1 MRVRSN
7 VFGKGTHIMMRKLSI
22 YILSTLIVL
31 ALCSACASPPIE
43 EHLTFDEEIPT
54 VVNDT
59 EDPTGQAYI
68 DSFVF
73 LGESTTYHL
82 KSRGVLSGGTQTK
95 QVWGP
100 ENGTINLDTTIATLR
115 IVYPETGERLTI
127 GEALARKKPR
137 RILFCFGLNGVV
149 AKHRRGKEYF
159 QGCYRLLLDAVRT
172 NSEKTEIYL
181 QSAFP
186 VAKNMDV
193 SSYSVDVDTLNRYID
208 TINTWTRE
216 LANEYGA
223 TYLNTA
229 ELLKDQAGR
238 LRIEYQIGDGHH
250 LTAEAYRKMLSYI
263 IEKQGD
269 TE

>member
-1 MRVRSN
+1 M
-7 VFGKGTHIMMRKLSI
+7 TRKLSI
-22 YILSTLIVL
+22 YILCTLLVT
-31 ALCSACASPPIE
+31 ALCSACAPSPPKENAPI
-43 EHLTFDEEIPT
+43 DEELPT
-54 VVNDT
+54 ALSDAK
-59 EDPTGQAYI
+59 EETGQEYI

-82 KSRGVLSGGTQTK
+82 KSRGVLSGGTHTK

-100 ENGTINLDTTIATLR
+100 ESGTINLDTTITSLQ
-115 IVYPETGERLTI
+115 IVYPETGEHLTV

-159 QGCYRLLLDAVRT
+159 QACYRLLLDTAKLR
-172 NSEKTEIYL
+172 SEKTEIYL

-186 VAKNMDV
+186 VAQNMDV

-208 TINTWTRE
+208 EINTWTQE
-216 LANEYGA
+216 LAYEYGA
-223 TYLNTA
+223 IYLDTA
-229 ELLKDQAGR
+229 EALKDQSGR
-238 LRIEYQIGDGHH
+238 LRVEYQIGDGHH

-263 IEKQGD
+263 IEKKGD
-269 TE
+269 LE

>member
-1 MRVRSN
+1 MA
-7 VFGKGTHIMMRKLSI
+7 RKLSI
-22 YILSTLIVL
+22 YICTLLVFS
-31 ALCSACASPPIE
+31 LCGACAAPPTE
-43 EHLTFDEEIPT
+43 ENAIFDEELPT
-54 VVNDT
+54 AVNHT
-59 EDPTGQAYI
+59 WEEAEQAYI

-95 QVWGP
+95 QVWAP
-100 ENGTINLDTTIATLR
+100 ENGTINLDTTIATLQ
-115 IVYPETGERLTI
+115 IVYPETKERLTI

-159 QGCYRLLLDAVRT
+159 LSCYRLLLDAVRT

-186 VAKNMDV
+186 VAENMDV
-193 SSYSVDVDTLNRYID
+193 STYSVDVDTLNRYID
-208 TINTWTRE
+208 EINSWTQE
-216 LANEYGA
+216 LASEYGA
-223 TYLNTA
+223 TYLDTA
-229 ELLKDQAGR
+229 EVLKDQAGR
-238 LRIEYQIGDGHH
+238 LRTEYQVGDGHH

-263 IEKQGD
+263 IEKKGD
-269 TE
+269 TK